1 MRYFVLQIF
10 DYLRRT
16 PGLEGGHKVEKT
28 SPRAAVINI
37 YVIQYNGG
45 GWRAGGVVRN
55 VTFRSRSKKYAS
67 VLMGSDGE
75 VDGLVGTLEQTH
87 PEEDSHST
95 ETPWGTQRIKDD
107 TAAID
112 DCDEVVNSV
121 TLQSENNTE
130 ISDEKSNEPL
140 EATGRTIKGRNG

>member
-87 PEEDSHST
+87 TEEDSHST
-95 ETPWGTQRIKDD
+95 ETPWGTQR
-107 TAAID
+107 
-112 DCDEVVNSV
+112 C
-121 TLQSENNTE
+121 
-130 ISDEKSNEPL
+130 IS
-140 EATGRTIKGRNG
+140 TYRY